1 MFEQGNVFERIVK
14 GTGNEMSTVIWKK
27 ERSRDLSPES
37 IRGMLKIC
45 LESMDGAVE
54 KVVNG
59 VSDGMA
65 RKWRTWD
72 KEEKESEERA
82 RSIEGRR
89 ERDVRDGEERERKR
103 EEGLK
108 VLEEQIEKK
117 ASGEK
122 VRKMED
128 YERKKEKYQEM
139 QATKESRKE
148 IEMMIATAMIYIYKI
163 NVV

>member
-1 MFEQGNVFERIVK
+1 VRSRSSKENVFEQGSVFKRIVK
-14 GTGNEMSTVIWKK
+14 GMGNEMSTVIWKI

-37 IRGMLKIC
+37 IRGMLKNC

-54 KVVNG
+54 KVMNS

-72 KEEKESEERA
+72 KEEKECEERA

-89 ERDVRDGEERERKR
+89 DRDMRDGEERERKR
-103 EEGLK
+103 EERLK

-117 ASGEK
+117 ASCEK
-122 VRKMED
+122 IRKMGD
-128 YERKKEKYQEM
+128 YERKKGKYQEM

-148 IEMMIATAMIYIYKI
+148 L
-163 NVV
+163 